1 MRIASDKLCTDYG
14 LSVLKHEKQ
23 EDRYNKFATSS
34 LYKELMRDSIDY
46 AIASS
51 RNYEEFIRILQDLD
65 YIITDRNNTLAI
77 RRNPYKRNTRIE
89 RQFGDDYSKEN
100 ICKRILETQ
109 PPFGYLPKPYLI
121 ITRTRENY
129 EVLKNRVYPKKGS
142 LAWLFLHYMKLLHPH
157 TENVLKSNSTR
168 MTPELLHAIKE
179 MDEFS
184 KRARFLCKYN
194 LETDVDVMEFKKSTY
209 QKLSPLKSKREN
221 LWRKHN
227 RTKNKDEKKEIEE
240 KIVAISKE
248 ITPIAEEI
256 RLCDNILKRA
266 EEIKKMELHQK
277 LVEEK
282 HQLEKEQKKN
292 KKDKIR

>member
-1 MRIASDKLCTDYG
+1 MRIASDKLCTNYE

-51 RNYEEFIRILQDLD
+51 RNYEEFIKILQDLD
-65 YIITDRNNTLAI
+65 YIITDKNNTLSI
-77 RRNPYKRNTRIE
+77 RREPYKRNTRIE
-89 RQFGDDYSKEN
+89 RQFGNDYSKEN

-109 PPFGYLPKPYLI
+109 PPFGYVAKPYLV

-129 EVLKNRVYPKKGS
+129 EELKTKIYPKKGS

-179 MDEFS
+179 MNEFS

-194 LETDVDVMEFKKSTY
+194 LETDIDVMKFKKSAY
-209 QKLSPLKSKREN
+209 QKLSPLKSEREN
-221 LWRKHN
+221 LWRKHK
-227 RTKNKDEKKEIEE
+227 RAKNEDEKKEIEE
-240 KIVAISKE
+240 KIVSISKQ
-248 ITPIAEEI
+248 ITPIVEEI
-256 RLCDNILKRA
+256 RLCDSILIRA
-266 EEIKKMELHQK
+266 EKIRKIELHQK
-277 LVEEK
+277 LENEK
-282 HQLEKEQKKN
+282 NLLEVKK
-292 KKDKIR
+292 KKDKIRER

>member
-34 LYKELMRDSIDY
+34 LYKKLMRDSIDY
-46 AIASS
+46 AIANS
-51 RNYEEFIRILQDLD
+51 RNYEEFIKILQDLD
-65 YIITDRNNTLAI
+65 YIITDRNNTLSI
-77 RRNPYKRNTRIE
+77 RREPYKRNTRIE
-89 RQFGDDYSKEN
+89 RQFGNNYSKEN

-109 PPFGYLPKPYLI
+109 PPFGYVSKPYLI

-129 EVLKNRVYPKKGS
+129 KELKNKVYPKKGS
-142 LAWLFLHYMKLLHPH
+142 LAWLFLHYMKLFHPN

-179 MDEFS
+179 MNEFS
-184 KRARFLCKYN
+184 ERARFLCKYN
-194 LETDVDVMEFKKSTY
+194 LETDIDVMEFKKSAY
-209 QKLSPLKSKREN
+209 QKLSPLKSEREN
-221 LWRKHN
+221 LWRK
-227 RTKNKDEKKEIEE
+227 RKRAKNDDEKKEIEE
-240 KIVAISKE
+240 KIVAISKQ

-266 EEIKKMELHQK
+266 EEIKKRELHQK
-277 LVEEK
+277 LEEEK
-282 HQLEKEQKKN
+282 TSLEVKK
-292 KKDKIR
+292 KKDKNRER

>member
-1 MRIASDKLCTDYG
+1 MRITSDKLCTDYG

-51 RNYEEFIRILQDLD
+51 RNYEDFIKILQDLD
-65 YIITDRNNTLAI
+65 YIITDRNNTLSI
-77 RRNPYKRNTRIE
+77 RREPYKRNTRIE
-89 RQFGDDYSKEN
+89 RQFGNDYSKEN

-109 PPFGYLPKPYLI
+109 PPFGYVAKPYLV

-129 EVLKNRVYPKKGS
+129 EELKAKVYPKKGS
-142 LAWLFLHYMKLLHPH
+142 LAWLFLHYMKLLHPN
-157 TENVLKSNSTR
+157 TEKVLKSNSTR
-168 MTPELLHAIKE
+168 MTPELVHAIKE

-194 LETDVDVMEFKKSTY
+194 LETDVDVMEFKKSAY
-209 QKLSPLKSKREN
+209 QKLSPLKSEREN
-221 LWRKHN
+221 LWRKHK
-227 RTKNKDEKKEIEE
+227 RAKNDDEKKEIEE

-248 ITPIAEEI
+248 ISPISQEI

-266 EEIKKMELHQK
+266 EEIRKYELHQ
-277 LVEEK
+277 
-282 HQLEKEQKKN
+282 QLIDTKNHIEQKAQ
-292 KKDKIR
+292 KKIKER